1 MIVISR
7 PDQLR
12 CLFANPDAAPLDPCK
27 RCSRLNLDCIYK
39 PKRRPIKPG
48 QERAEQP
55 VLGKNGQISAA
66 GVKLVEATSVNQS
79 RRSAKREDDE
89 DESSSAARKRKASR
103 DYSQSRDDL
112 GSDEV
117 SGSDS
122 EMGEQQ
128 VSSLSKSGGRP
139 EILPPTFSWS
149 DYDTSNTRTRT
160 FGGPGGSSQAAYP
173 AVPPPAVHDIDP
185 LLTNFS
191 VNPVDPNLAG
201 PSGYGAS
208 GFGLNSGGSNGFP
221 GSIGASGL
229 GSGEFN
235 SSLRTDLESIT
246 NDPQVVGAANQLDA
260 LVGDH
265 LSHNGG
271 PGYIGPMPQS
281 ERPSDL
287 LLKSASSTTPATRGS
302 ASSTRSFSH
311 YDTPSYASPLFNMP
325 GKSSFR
331 GVSPSAGSKQ
341 RYPMALTTMLEVMS
355 KDANGSIMTSGT
367 PISAER
373 DRRDGK
379 LIERDFVPSDRYG
392 AADHDRRAS
401 EDDRYDDSPHGF
413 GPQGYQGGFPH
424 GAGGGHDKDAQAIYA
439 AQGRSRRS
447 MHGGDDEDARGFGE
461 SARPRKRMR
470 WDDQVQLEANRKR
483 SESNA
488 YGTIEGSYSTALS
501 GTNNRNP
508 RMEEGGSLE
517 AGHDLGDPHEDQ
529 HEEGMEDPVT
539 LGLISAV
546 DVPFLF
552 EQYHSRLNTYLALL
566 DPDLHS
572 PAYTLRTSPILF
584 TAVLAVSA
592 QVYMPEIYKP
602 LRKRANDMLGIAFA
616 RGDAH
621 IGMCQALS
629 MLSVWKEANDKGSW
643 LRVGYA
649 IR

>member
-1 MIVISR
+1 MCRSL
-7 PDQLR
+7 QLR
-12 CLFANPDAAPLDPCK
+12 CLFANPDAAPLDACK

-55 VLGKNGQISAA
+55 VLGKNGQVSAA
-66 GVKLVEATSVNQS
+66 GVKLVEASSVNQS

-89 DESSSAARKRKASR
+89 DGSSSAARKRKASR
-103 DYSQSRDDL
+103 EYSQSRDDV
-112 GSDEV
+112 GSEDV
-117 SGSDS
+117 SGSES
-122 EMGEQQ
+122 EMGDQQ
-128 VSSLSKSGGRP
+128 VASLFKSGARP
-139 EILPPTFSWS
+139 GIPPPTFSWS
-149 DYDTSNTRTRT
+149 DYDTSNTRTRA
-160 FGGPGGSSQAAYP
+160 FEGAAGSSQAVYP
-173 AVPPPAVHDIDP
+173 TIPPPAVQDIDP
-185 LLTNFS
+185 ILTSFP

-208 GFGLNSGGSNGFP
+208 GFGLNIGGSNGFP
-221 GSIGASGL
+221 GSVEGSGL
-229 GSGEFN
+229 NTAGFN

-265 LSHNGG
+265 LNRNGG

-287 LLKSASSTTPATRGS
+287 LLKSASSNTPATRGS

-392 AADHDRRAS
+392 AADHERRAS
-401 EDDRYDDSPHGF
+401 EDDRYDDSSHGF

-424 GAGGGHDKDAQAIYA
+424 GVAGGNDKDAQAMYA

-447 MHGGDDEDARGFGE
+447 MHGGDDEDPRGYVDT
-461 SARPRKRMR
+461 ARPRKRMR
-470 WDDQVQLEANRKR
+470 WDDQVQLEASRKR

-488 YGTIEGSYSTALS
+488 YGTIDGSYSAAL
-501 GTNNRNP
+501 GGMDDRNA
-508 RMEEGGSLE
+508 RAVEGGSSE
-517 AGHDLGDPHEDQ
+517 AGHDLGDSHEDQ
-529 HEEGMEDPVT
+529 HQEGMEDPVT

-552 EQYHSRLNTYLALL
+552 EQYHTRLNTYLALL

-602 LRKRANDMLGIAFA
+602 LRKRVNDMLGIAFA